1 MSEFSDG
8 LVADLDQALATDG
21 QTVTIQRLF
30 LGAGGVQ
37 IPVSVDCKAAVRPY
51 GAKELVGGITQDQ
64 SEVIMSPTQ
73 IIAAGWPGPWTPSS
87 VEPTQPAT
95 DRRVPRKGDNCVIAG
110 KPRNI
115 EIAKPIYV
123 DDALVRIELRVL
135 G

>member
-8 LVADLDQALATDG
+8 LVRELDDALATDG
-21 QTVTIQRLF
+21 QTVTLQRLY

-37 IPVSVDCKAAVRPY
+37 IPVSVDCRAAVRSY

-73 IIAAGWPGPWTPSS
+73 IIAAGWPGPWTPSAT
-87 VEPTQPAT
+87 EPTKPET
-95 DRRVPRKGDNCVIAG
+95 DRRVPRKGDKLIIAG
-110 KPRNI
+110 KARNV
-115 EIAKPIYV
+115 EVPKPIYV
-123 DDALVRIELRVL
+123 DDELVRIELRVL